1 MKILLIDDNPTI
13 HKVYYEMLK
22 KQNFINDNDE
32 FDSVYSV
39 NDLLEKDTAFFNEYK
54 VIISD
59 LDLGNDQKSGL
70 YFLNSIGKDY
80 KGVKVLFTGNSTEKK
95 KKMMNINNDKILISK
110 PGGARN
116 IQTVVNE
123 LGRIII
129 EQR

>member
-1 MKILLIDDNPTI
+1 MKILLADDNPTI

-22 KQNFINDNDE
+22 KQNFINDSDE

-39 NDLLEKDTAFFNEYK
+39 NDLIEKDISFFNEYK

-59 LDLGNDQKSGL
+59 LDLGSDQKSGL

-80 KGVKVLFTGNSTEKK
+80 KGVKVLFTGNSTESLE
-95 KKMMNINNDKILISK
+95 KMMNINNDKILISK

-116 IQTVVNE
+116 IQSVVDE
-123 LGRIII
+123 LGKIILK
-129 EQR
+129 QR

>member
-22 KQNFINDNDE
+22 KQNFVNDDDE

>member
-1 MKILLIDDNPTI
+1 MKILFIDDNTTI

-22 KQNFINDNDE
+22 KFNYINDNDE

-80 KGVKVLFTGNSTEKK
+80 KGVKVLFTGNSTESLE
-95 KKMMNINNDKILISK
+95 KMMNINNDKILISK

>member
-32 FDSVYSV
+32 FDSVYSA
-39 NDLLEKDTAFFNEYK
+39 NDLIEKDISFFNEYK

-80 KGVKVLFTGNSTEKK
+80 KGVKVLFTGNSTESLE
-95 KKMMNINNDKILISK
+95 KMMNINNDKILISK

>member
-1 MKILLIDDNPTI
+1 MKILFIDDNTTI

-22 KQNFINDNDE
+22 KFNYINDDDE

-80 KGVKVLFTGNSTEKK
+80 KGVKVLFTGNSTESLE
-95 KKMMNINNDKILISK
+95 KMMNINNDKILISK

>member
-1 MKILLIDDNPTI
+1 MKILFIDDNTTI

-22 KQNFINDNDE
+22 KFNYISDDDE

-80 KGVKVLFTGNSTEKK
+80 KGVKVLFTGNSTESLE
-95 KKMMNINNDKILISK
+95 KMMNINNDKILISK

>member
-1 MKILLIDDNPTI
+1 MKILFIDDNTTI

-22 KQNFINDNDE
+22 KFNYISDDDE
-32 FDSVYSV
+32 FIVKDSV
-39 NDLLEKDTAFFNEYK
+39 NDLIKEETSFFDDYK
-54 VIISD
+54 IIICD
-59 LDLGNDQKSGL
+59 LDLGTDQKSGL

-80 KGVKVLFTGNSTEKK
+80 KGVKVLFTGNSTESLE
-95 KKMMNINNDKILISK
+95 KMMNINNDKILISK

>member
-32 FDSVYSV
+32 FDSVYSA
-39 NDLLEKDTAFFNEYK
+39 NDLIEKDISFFNEYK

-80 KGVKVLFTGNSTEKK
+80 KGVKVLFTGSSTESLE
-95 KKMMNINNDKILISK
+95 KMMNINNDKILISK

>member
-1 MKILLIDDNPTI
+1 
-13 HKVYYEMLK
+13 MLK
-22 KQNFINDNDE
+22 KFNYINDDDE
-32 FDSVYSV
+32 FIVKDSV
-39 NDLLEKDTAFFNEYK
+39 NDLIKEETSFFDDYK
-54 VIISD
+54 IIICD
-59 LDLGNDQKSGL
+59 LDLGTDQKSGL

-80 KGVKVLFTGNSTEKK
+80 KGVKVLFTGNSTESLE
-95 KKMMNINNDKILISK
+95 KMMNINNDKILISK

>member
-1 MKILLIDDNPTI
+1 MKILFIDDNTTI

-22 KQNFINDNDE
+22 KFNYISDDDEFIVKDSINDLIKE
-32 FDSVYSV
+32 EASFFD
-39 NDLLEKDTAFFNEYK
+39 DYK
-54 VIISD
+54 IIICD

-80 KGVKVLFTGNSTEKK
+80 KGVKVLFTGNSTESLE
-95 KKMMNINNDKILISK
+95 KMMNINNDKILISK

>member
-1 MKILLIDDNPTI
+1 MKILFIDDNTTI

-22 KQNFINDNDE
+22 KFNYINDDDE
-32 FDSVYSV
+32 FDSVYSA
-39 NDLLEKDTAFFNEYK
+39 NDLIEKDISFFNEYK

-80 KGVKVLFTGNSTEKK
+80 KGVKVLFTGNSTESLE
-95 KKMMNINNDKILISK
+95 KMMNINNDKILISK

>member
-1 MKILLIDDNPTI
+1 MKILFIDDNTTI

-22 KQNFINDNDE
+22 KFNYINDDDE

-39 NDLLEKDTAFFNEYK
+39 NDLIEKDISFFNEYK

-59 LDLGNDQKSGL
+59 LDLGSDQKSGL

-80 KGVKVLFTGNSTEKK
+80 KGVKVLFTGNSTESLE
-95 KKMMNINNDKILISK
+95 KMMNINNDKILISK

>member
-1 MKILLIDDNPTI
+1 MKILFIDDNTTI

-22 KQNFINDNDE
+22 KFNYINDDDE
-32 FDSVYSV
+32 FIVKDSV
-39 NDLLEKDTAFFNEYK
+39 NDLIKEETSFFDDYK
-54 VIISD
+54 IIICD
-59 LDLGNDQKSGL
+59 LDLGTDQKSGL

-80 KGVKVLFTGNSTEKK
+80 KGVKVLFTGNSTESLE
-95 KKMMNINNDKILISK
+95 KMMNINNDKILISK